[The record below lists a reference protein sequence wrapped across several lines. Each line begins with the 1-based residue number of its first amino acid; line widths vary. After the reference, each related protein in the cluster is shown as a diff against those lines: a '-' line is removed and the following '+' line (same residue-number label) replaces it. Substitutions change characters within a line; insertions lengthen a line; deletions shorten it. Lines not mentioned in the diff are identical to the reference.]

1 MRKMAGGKALLG
13 IRKSHVGKDNLTDVR
28 LGYKNIGCVGLEK
41 KLEEIMGERILK
53 PAKACVFS
61 IRFVRQ

>member
-1 MRKMAGGKALLG
+1 MRKMADGKALLG

-41 KLEEIMGERILK
+41 KLEEIMGERIKTRKSL
-53 PAKACVFS
+53 CF
-61 IRFVRQ
+61 